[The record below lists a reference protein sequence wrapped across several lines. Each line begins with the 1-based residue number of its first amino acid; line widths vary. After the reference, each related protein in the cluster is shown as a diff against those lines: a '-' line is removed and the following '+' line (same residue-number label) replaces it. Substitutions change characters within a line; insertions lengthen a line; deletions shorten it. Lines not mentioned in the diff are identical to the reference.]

1 MRPPSGLAT
10 AASFRGCCFEA
21 AAADFYVRSFTKEGK
36 AGYRVTLAS
45 RRSSRGYCYCWHRRR
60 RAGFRV
66 RGEDG
71 RTEGASDTYV
81 MGRAES
87 TVAATA

>member
-10 AASFRGCCFEA
+10 ASFRGCCSFEA

-45 RRSSRGYCYCWHRRR
+45 RRSSRGYCCCWHRRR
-60 RAGFRV
+60 CAGFRV

>member
-10 AASFRGCCFEA
+10 ASFRGCCSFEAA

-45 RRSSRGYCYCWHRRR
+45 RRSTKAIAASTAAVAHRRTC
-60 RAGFRV
+60 FRV

-71 RTEGASDTYV
+71 RTDRRSERYV
-81 MGRAES
+81 RNGSR
-87 TVAATA
+87 